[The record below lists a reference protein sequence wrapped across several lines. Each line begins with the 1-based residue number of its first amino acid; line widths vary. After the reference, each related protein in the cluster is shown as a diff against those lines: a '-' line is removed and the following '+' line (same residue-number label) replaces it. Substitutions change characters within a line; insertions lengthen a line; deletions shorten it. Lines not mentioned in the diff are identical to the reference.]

1 MPDGNRP
8 AHPARPAYE
17 NPEVDHSV
25 NVGAGSPLREFF
37 SLSLWLMLA
46 VALLVGAVFLGAR
59 WLAPLVPPAW
69 EQRMVQPILAQWRGT
84 TAQESAAARQRR
96 VWLQA
101 LADRLRPA
109 MQWPADMPLTVHWL
123 QSDVPNAFATL
134 GGHVFIHQGL
144 IDRVD
149 SENALAMV
157 LAHEMAHIRHRDPI
171 VALGGGLVVGLSLQA
186 VLGGGSLLGSGGV
199 AGEAAAALS
208 QLSFS
213 RNQER
218 AADAAAL
225 AAMQAHYG
233 HLTDADAFFARM
245 LREERSGSVPEF
257 LRTHPDTA
265 SRVQAIRAAANGHAA
280 AAVPLPAFM
289 RSAEKK
295 GKRGDGPAS

>member
-1 MPDGNRP
+1 MPDEGRSTP
-8 AHPARPAYE
+8 PAYE

-25 NVGAGSPLREFF
+25 NVGAGSPLHEFF

-59 WLAPLVPPAW
+59 WLAPLVPPSW

-84 TAQESAAARQRR
+84 EQEPAAHQRR

-134 GGHVFIHQGL
+134 GGNVFIHQGL

-213 RNQER
+213 RRQER
-218 AADAAAL
+218 AADVAAL

-245 LREERSGSVPEF
+245 LHEERSDSVPEF

-265 SRVQAIRAAANGHAA
+265 GRVQAIRAAANGHAA

-289 RSAEKK
+289 RSTEKK
-295 GKRGDGPAS
+295 GRSADGPASR

>member
-1 MPDGNRP
+1 MPDSHRS
-8 AHPARPAYE
+8 ARPVYE

-46 VALLVGAVFLGAR
+46 VALLAGTVFLGAR
-59 WLAPLVPPAW
+59 WLAPLVPPSW
-69 EQRMVQPILAQWRGT
+69 EQRMVQPLLAQWRV
-84 TAQESAAARQRR
+84 TAQEPAAARQRR

-109 MQWPADMPLTVHWL
+109 MQWPADLPLTVHWL

-134 GGHVFIHQGL
+134 GGHVFIYQGL

-171 VALGGGLVVGLSLQA
+171 VALGGGLVMGLSLQA
-186 VLGGGSLLGSGGV
+186 VLGGGGLLGSSGV
-199 AGEAAAALS
+199 AGEAAATLS
-208 QLSFS
+208 QLGFS
-213 RNQER
+213 RRQER

-233 HLTDADAFFARM
+233 HLADTDAFFAHM
-245 LREERSGSVPEF
+245 LREEHSGSLPEF
-257 LRTHPDTA
+257 LHTHPDTA
-265 SRVQAIRAAANGHAA
+265 SRMQAIRAAAKGHPTAA
-280 AAVPLPAFM
+280 TVPLPAFM
-289 RSAEKK
+289 RSMEEKAQTS
-295 GKRGDGPAS
+295 R

>member
-59 WLAPLVPPAW
+59 WLAPLVPPTW
-69 EQRMVQPILAQWRGT
+69 EQRMVQPILAQWHGT

-123 QSDVPNAFATL
+123 QSDV
-134 GGHVFIHQGL
+134 
-144 IDRVD
+144 D
-149 SENALAMV
+149 SEYALAMV

-208 QLSFS
+208 QLSYS

-245 LREERSGSVPEF
+245 LREERSDSVPEF